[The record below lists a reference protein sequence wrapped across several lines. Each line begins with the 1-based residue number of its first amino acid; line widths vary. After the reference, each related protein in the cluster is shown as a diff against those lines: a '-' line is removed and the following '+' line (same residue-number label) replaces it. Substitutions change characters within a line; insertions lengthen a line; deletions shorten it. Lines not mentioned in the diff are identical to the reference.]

1 MSLRQQF
8 STDSFSSGEW
18 FRGAAIDYPEFSRR
32 MPTLRPSSKNVLSIK
47 KEQVPIES
55 PVAAIINDSSNG
67 SSNTDDCFP
76 SSHFF
81 PLEKTELTE
90 DSRDRNYTS
99 SELPSR
105 QSISSESTV
114 LTARNYIKQRHK
126 GLPATE
132 GGLEESL
139 PETETASFNQNTFG
153 KTSPV
158 IFTDSIT
165 TGGDYR

>member
-18 FRGAAIDYPEFSRR
+18 FRAPVIDYPEFSRR

-47 KEQVPIES
+47 KDQVPIES

-67 SSNTDDCFP
+67 SSNTDDCF
-76 SSHFF
+76 SSRHFF
-81 PLEKTELTE
+81 PLDRIIDMNE
-90 DSRDRNYTS
+90 DTLDRSCTS
-99 SELPSR
+99 SNLPTR

-114 LTARNYIKQRHK
+114 LTSRNYIKQRHK
-126 GLPATE
+126 ELQST
-132 GGLEESL
+132 LEK
-139 PETETASFNQNTFG
+139 ETEDSFDQSCFG

-158 IFTDSIT
+158 ILTDSII